1 MVSMKIGIEGMSCG
15 HCVGAVRKALTE
27 VDGVIV
33 EQVAVGSA
41 TVTYDPAKTSL
52 DAVSKAVEKAG
63 YAVIAESTNTR
74 S

>member
-15 HCVGAVRKALTE
+15 RCTSAVRKALGE

-33 EQVAVGSA
+33 EEVAVGSA
-41 TVTYDPAKTSL
+41 TVTYDPAKTSV

-63 YAVIAESTNTR
+63 YAVVGESTNTR

>member
-1 MVSMKIGIEGMSCG
+1 MVSMKIEIEGMSCG
-15 HCVGAVRKALTE
+15 HCVGAVRKALGQ

-33 EQVAVGSA
+33 EEVTVGSA
-41 TVTYDPAKTSL
+41 TVTYDAEKTSV

-63 YAVIAESTNTR
+63 YAVVGESTNTR